1 MKTAYAAL
9 LARMLRHVR
18 PVIAGIVVLL
28 AFTIGGFML
37 LGRSFL
43 PPFNEGSFTVNV
55 SSLPGI
61 SLDESD
67 SIGRRAENCCSRF
80 RK

>member
-1 MKTAYAAL
+1 MELAVAYQKSVLGTTIAL
-9 LARMLRHVR
+9 FEVALEIYFH
-18 PVIAGIVVLL
+18 
-28 AFTIGGFML
+28 

-43 PPFNEGSFTVNV
+43 PPFNEGSFTINV

-67 SIGRRAENCCSRF
+67 QI
-80 RK
+80 